1 MAKNYLS
8 GITLQIGGD
17 TSQLSQ
23 ALKVPN
29 QEANELQQKLKAINT
44 ALKLDPTN
52 TDLLA
57 QKQELLGDAIEKNE
71 ERMKLLKKAQEQ
83 FISSGGDLNSREY
96 IELEKQIAVVENQIK
111 KAKDQQT
118 IFKENIVALGV
129 NLDKIGTKAESF
141 GKKLLPASG
150 AMAALGAYS
159 TKTAIDF
166 EDAMSQAAGALD
178 MPMDKMGDLREL
190 ALQTGQDTIF
200 SATEAGQ
207 AITEL
212 AKGGLTEAQIQGGA
226 LATTMDLAAS
236 SQMDLATSANVVVQ
250 AMGAFHLEANQS
262 AEAANALA
270 GAAAASSTDVEP
282 LTQGLAQCSA
292 QAYNAGWSIQETTAA
307 LALFADAGVTGSDA
321 GTSLKTMLQRLAAP
335 TDEAAGLIEDLG
347 IQTRDSNGELLSAT
361 EMAQELQNKLGGLSN
376 AERDAALQTIFGS
389 DATRAATIM
398 MNAGADGLKKYTD
411 ATNDQEAAARLANSQ
426 MSDWSRSLEELQGSL
441 ETAAIVIGDKLAPII
456 AGLADAI
463 SGLVDWF
470 SDLDPTVQNIIVGFG
485 AAVAAAGPL
494 LIVFGKMS
502 RGLSSLIDFTGNY
515 GAKLK
520 GVATN
525 STLAKKATDLFSVA
539 NQALGG
545 HLGLVAVGAAALVGG
560 IAALTYALT
569 DGGDP
574 LYRYAQAIDDAR
586 ASLDEMEIAKQEII
600 SQAEAEAQT
609 YQSMYDQLESLV
621 DANGRVRDGYEAQA
635 EALANELNAAIG
647 TNIELVD
654 GQIQGMQEAGEEMDV
669 YIEKMR
675 AQAVIEAQ
683 AEQMKQLQE
692 LYNQNVENL
701 ADMNASIEQK
711 QAEHNARVEELRKQ
725 GLSEQEIAQD
735 NLVMLYQAELDT
747 YSSQKDEMLALMS
760 ETEGQMQT
768 YYTNLGLMRKGDL
781 ESLKQINASH
791 LAEIDEN
798 GNLILETQKRKSD
811 ELQAQIEAAQY
822 QMTQTTDEAERA
834 RLQSTIDSL
843 EEQKQAQVEGI
854 QAQASAVASGA
865 YSIANEWKLLANK
878 SLAAV
883 KVYDREFYSAGK
895 NSALGYANGISAYAS
910 VAVGAVKG
918 LSSMV
923 VSALKKS
930 LDIHSPSRLMEDL
943 IGKNIVLGIADGI
956 EENENAVLYPLNTLA
971 KKMTSF
977 NLSPDFSGQIN
988 KSLHLD
994 NSITVTSPIQID
1006 LDGKPIYQNVVT
1018 RITRTQGMRSQFKG
1032 GYG

>member
-71 ERMKLLKKAQEQ
+71 ERLKLLKKAQEQ

-118 IFKENIVALGV
+118 IFNEHIVALGV

-178 MPMDKMGDLREL
+178 MPMEKMGDLREL

-250 AMGAFHLEANQS
+250 AMGAFHLEADQS

-282 LTQGLAQCSA
+282 LTEGLAQCSA

-335 TDEAAGLIEDLG
+335 TDEAAGLIESLG

-426 MSDWSRSLEELQGSL
+426 MSDWSRSIEELQGSL
-441 ETAAIVIGDKLAPII
+441 ETAAIIIGDKLAPMV
-456 AGLADAI
+456 AGLADGI
-463 SGLVDWF
+463 SGLIDWF
-470 SDLDPTVQNIIVGFG
+470 SNLDPALQNIVIGIGGV
-485 AAVAAAGPL
+485 VAAAGPL
-494 LIVFGKMS
+494 LIIFGKMEQ
-502 RGLSSLIDFTGNY
+502 GLNSLIELGPNIKKVFTGIGDTFKSLKKIGETAFNGLKSVGSTAFNAIKS
-515 GAKLK
+515 GAQTFASFIKTTLVSAFNGLK
-520 GVATN
+520 
-525 STLAKKATDLFSVA
+525 SVA
-539 NQALGG
+539 SVAFEGVKTAATTAFNAILAHPIIAGITAIIAVIVLLYTKCEWFRDKVNELLAWLGDQWNSFVSFWAQKG
-545 HLGLVAVGAAALVGG
+545 QDLITWFQELPGKIANFVSNIPNMMFNLGKNIIDSIISGIGSLFGSLGNAAADIANTIIDAVKNLPSAMFNIGANLLSGLWDGISSGIGNLWNNVTSWGSDFLGG
-560 IAALTYALT
+560 IANFF
-569 DGGDP
+569 G
-574 LYRYAQAIDDAR
+574 
-586 ASLDEMEIAKQEII
+586 
-600 SQAEAEAQT
+600 
-609 YQSMYDQLESLV
+609 
-621 DANGRVRDGYEAQA
+621 
-635 EALANELNAAIG
+635 
-647 TNIELVD
+647 
-654 GQIQGMQEAGEEMDV
+654 
-669 YIEKMR
+669 
-675 AQAVIEAQ
+675 
-683 AEQMKQLQE
+683 
-692 LYNQNVENL
+692 
-701 ADMNASIEQK
+701 
-711 QAEHNARVEELRKQ
+711 
-725 GLSEQEIAQD
+725 
-735 NLVMLYQAELDT
+735 
-747 YSSQKDEMLALMS
+747 
-760 ETEGQMQT
+760 
-768 YYTNLGLMRKGDL
+768 
-781 ESLKQINASH
+781 
-791 LAEIDEN
+791 
-798 GNLILETQKRKSD
+798 
-811 ELQAQIEAAQY
+811 
-822 QMTQTTDEAERA
+822 
-834 RLQSTIDSL
+834 
-843 EEQKQAQVEGI
+843 
-854 QAQASAVASGA
+854 
-865 YSIANEWKLLANK
+865 
-878 SLAAV
+878 
-883 KVYDREFYSAGK
+883 
-895 NSALGYANGISAYAS
+895 
-910 VAVGAVKG
+910 
-918 LSSMV
+918 
-923 VSALKKS
+923 
-930 LDIHSPSRLMEDL
+930 IHSPSTVFRDF
-943 IGKNIVLGIADGI
+943 IGKNLMAGLGEGI
-956 EENENAVLYPLNTLA
+956 INNEDLALSPLNELE
-971 KKMTSF
+971 KKIAGVA
-977 NLSPDFSGQIN
+977 LSSDVSGQIS
-988 KSLHLD
+988 KSLQLD
-994 NSITVTSPIQID
+994 NSITVTSPIEID

-1032 GYG
+1032 GYA

>member
-71 ERMKLLKKAQEQ
+71 ERLKLLKKAQEQ

-118 IFKENIVALGV
+118 IFNEHIVALGV

-178 MPMDKMGDLREL
+178 MPMEKMGDLREL

-250 AMGAFHLEANQS
+250 AMGAFHLEADQS

-282 LTQGLAQCSA
+282 LTEGLAQCSA

-463 SGLVDWF
+463 SGLIDWF
-470 SDLDPTVQNIIVGFG
+470 SDLDPTVQNVIVGFG

-502 RGLSSLIDFTGNY
+502 QGLSSLIDFTGNY

-520 GVATN
+520 GLVTNNALAT
-525 STLAKKATDLFSVA
+525 KATSLFSAA

-545 HLGLVAVGAAALVGG
+545 HLGLVVAGAAALVGG
-560 IAALTYALT
+560 VAALTYALT

-574 LYRYAQAIDDAR
+574 LYKYAQAIDDAR

-600 SQAEAEAQT
+600 SQAEAEAAT
-609 YQSMYDQLESLV
+609 YQSMFTQLESLV
-621 DANGRVRDGYEAQA
+621 DANGRVREGYEAQA
-635 EALANELNAAIG
+635 EALANELNQAIG
-647 TNIELVD
+647 TNIQLVD

-669 YIEKMR
+669 YIERMR

-692 LYNQNVENL
+692 LYDQNVENL

-725 GLSEQEIAQD
+725 GLGEQEIAQD

-747 YSSQKDEMLALMS
+747 YSSQKDEILALMS

-781 ESLKQINASH
+781 ESLKQINASEI
-791 LAEIDEN
+791 AEIDEN
-798 GNLILETQKRKSD
+798 GNLILDTQKRKSD

-854 QAQASAVASGA
+854 QAQAAAVASGA
-865 YSIANEWKLLANK
+865 STVADKWRQLANQ
-878 SLAAV
+878 SVAAV
-883 KVYDREFYSAGK
+883 KGHDGEFYSAGK
-895 NSALGYANGISAYAS
+895 NSALGYANGINAYAS
-910 VAVGAVKG
+910 VAVGAVNG

-956 EENENAVLYPLNTLA
+956 EENENAVLDPLNALA

-994 NSITVTSPIQID
+994 NSVTVTSPIQID

-1032 GYG
+1032 GYA

>member
-1 MAKNYLS
+1 MARNYLS

-57 QKQELLGDAIEKNE
+57 QKQELLGDAIGKNE
-71 ERMKLLKKAQEQ
+71 ERLKLLKKAQEQ

-118 IFKENIVALGV
+118 VFNENIVALGV

-178 MPMDKMGDLREL
+178 MPIEKMGDLREL

-426 MSDWSRSLEELQGSL
+426 MSDWSRSIEELKGSL
-441 ETAAIVIGDKLAPII
+441 ETAAIVIGDILARII

-463 SGLVDWF
+463 SGLIDWF
-470 SDLDPTVQNIIVGFG
+470 SDLDPTVQNVIVGFG

-502 RGLSSLIDFTGNY
+502 QGLSSLIDFTGKY
-515 GAKLK
+515 GSKLK
-520 GVATN
+520 GLLTNNALAT
-525 STLAKKATDLFSVA
+525 KATSLFSAA

-545 HLGLVAVGAAALVGG
+545 HLGLVVAGAAAVVGG
-560 IAALTYALT
+560 VAALTYALT
-569 DGGDP
+569 GGRNP
-574 LYRYAQAIDDAR
+574 VVEYANAIRDAKD
-586 ASLDEMEIAKQEII
+586 AINEIDQTKEEAIAEGQK
-600 SQAEAEAQT
+600 EAEY
-609 YQSMYDQLESLV
+609 YQNLKGQLDAIV
-621 DANGRVRDGYEAQA
+621 DSSGKVKEGYEDTA
-635 EALANELNAAIG
+635 EALVNELNGALG
-647 TNIELVD
+647 THMELID
-654 GQIQGMQEAGEEMDV
+654 GTIQGYREASEELDV

-683 AEQMKQLQE
+683 KEALDQAQE
-692 LYNQNVENL
+692 LYEQNLDEISSVNQEIEATQDRLNER
-701 ADMNASIEQK
+701 MN
-711 QAEHNARVEELRKQ
+711 ELREQ
-725 GLSEQEIAQD
+725 GRSEQEISNDAI
-735 NLVMLYQAELDT
+735 VASEQAYLNQ
-747 YSSQKDEMLALMS
+747 YKAQKDELIAINAGIQ
-760 ETEGQMQT
+760 EDWAT
-768 YYTNLGLMRKGDL
+768 YYANLGRMQEGNL
-781 ESLKQINASH
+781 ESLKEINNSVI
-791 LAEIDEN
+791 AEYDEF
-798 GNLILETQKRKSD
+798 GNRLFPTLQEQYDQQKTELDSLYAALEN
-811 ELQAQIEAAQY
+811 
-822 QMTQTTDEAERA
+822 TTDEGTRKMLQTQIDAGEAALAQIKQDLDAQEQAVYEGSSDTTKAWKSMAE
-834 RLQSTIDSL
+834 D
-843 EEQKQAQVEGI
+843 
-854 QAQASAVASGA
+854 GA
-865 YSIANEWKLLANK
+865 K
-878 SLAAV
+878 
-883 KVYDREFYSAGK
+883 
-895 NSALGYANGISAYAS
+895 
-910 VAVGAVKG
+910 AVGAYDKFYAAGKDSASGYAAGVNAYAYRVSDALTD
-918 LSSMV
+918 LSFASLGTL
-923 VSALKKS
+923 LKE
-930 LDIHSPSRLMEDL
+930 LDINSPSKVMENL
-943 IGKNIVLGIADGI
+943 IGKNIDLGIAKGI
-956 EENENAVLYPLNTLA
+956 EKNEKAVIGPLDALSR
-971 KKMTSF
+971 KVSSF
-977 NLSPDFSGQIN
+977 SLSPDFSGQIN

-1032 GYG
+1032 GYA